1 MVTDLHFRA
10 ATARNALVII
20 AVVVA
25 GAAFLWLRGILTPLA
40 LAIFLM
46 VMIDGFARMLHDKLK
61 LSPNA
66 ALPVAILLSIVI
78 LGLTA
83 YVVADNA
90 GGFANE
96 LVGYGPRLNG
106 IIAKAYGA
114 FGYATPPTL
123 DQLLGK
129 LNPES
134 YFGAIADSLKGFAT
148 TAILVL
154 IYLGFLLASRQGFA
168 RKSHHLFPG
177 EESRAEAAQMFQRIS
192 DGIERYLWIQTVTC
206 GMIAIASWVIMA
218 IIGLDNAVFWAFLI
232 FIVGFI
238 PIIGGAVGILVPP
251 IFALV
256 QFDGWSQAIWLLIGL
271 QTVNFLVGN
280 VVYPRMQGRSLNIDP
295 VVVLLSLAFWGAI
308 WGFPGMFLSTPLTVT
323 AMVILAQFPSS
334 HWVAVLLSGDGD
346 PFGGEGIAAREEAE
360 AAMAGTPVTAP
371 PDPAPAARA
380 APRKRAPAAA
390 KAGAAK

>member
-40 LAIFLM
+40 LALFLM
-46 VMIDGFARMLHDKLK
+46 VMIDGFARVLHEKLK
-61 LSPNA
+61 FATQA
-66 ALPVAILLSIVI
+66 ALPVAILLSIVL

-83 YVVADNA
+83 FVVADNA
-90 GGFANE
+90 GGFAQE

-106 IIAKAYGA
+106 IIAKAA
-114 FGYATPPTL
+114 TSFGVTAPPTL
-123 DQLLGK
+123 DELVRK

-134 YFGAIADSLKGFAT
+134 YLGTIADSLKGFAT

-154 IYLGFLLASRQGFA
+154 IYLGFLLASRQGFE

-177 EESRAEAAQMFQRIS
+177 AESRAEAAQMFQRIS

-218 IIGLDNAVFWAFLI
+218 ILGLDNALFWAFLI

-251 IFALV
+251 VFALV
-256 QFDGWSQAIWLLIGL
+256 QFDGWWQAVALLAGL
-271 QTVNFLVGN
+271 QAVNFFVGN
-280 VVYPRMQGRSLNIDP
+280 IVYPRMQGRSLNIDP
-295 VVVLLSLAFWGAI
+295 VVVLLSLAFWGGI

-346 PFGGEGIAAREEAE
+346 PFGGEAIEAQEQAKAVAETAATPEIAAAQ
-360 AAMAGTPVTAP
+360 
-371 PDPAPAARA
+371 
-380 APRKRAPAAA
+380 
-390 KAGAAK
+390 

>member
-40 LAIFLM
+40 LALFLM
-46 VMIDGFARMLHDKLK
+46 VMIDGFARVLHEKLK
-61 LSPNA
+61 FSPKA
-66 ALPVAILLSIVI
+66 ALPVAILLSIVL

-83 YVVADNA
+83 FVVADNA
-90 GGFANE
+90 GGFAQE

-106 IIAKAYGA
+106 IIAKAAGA

-123 DQLLGK
+123 DQLVRK

-134 YFGAIADSLKGFAT
+134 YLGTIADSLKGFAT

-154 IYLGFLLASRQGFA
+154 IYLGFLLASRQGFE
-168 RKSHHLFPG
+168 RKSRHLFPG
-177 EESRAEAAQMFQRIS
+177 AESRAEAAQMFQRIS

-218 IIGLDNAVFWAFLI
+218 ILGLDNALFWAFLI

-256 QFDGWSQAIWLLIGL
+256 QFDGWWQAAALLAGL

-280 VVYPRMQGRSLNIDP
+280 IVYPRMQGRSLNIDP
-295 VVVLLSLAFWGAI
+295 VVVLLSLAFWGGI

-346 PFGGEGIAAREEAE
+346 PFGGEAIEAQQEAE
-360 AAMAGTPVTAP
+360 AASQ
-371 PDPAPAARA
+371 
-380 APRKRAPAAA
+380 AAA
-390 KAGAAK
+390 NGSIAAAQ

>member
-46 VMIDGFARMLHDKLK
+46 VMIDGFARVLHDKLK
-61 LSPNA
+61 LAKSA
-66 ALPVAILLSIVI
+66 ALPVAILLSIVL

-90 GGFANE
+90 GAFANE

-106 IIAKAYGA
+106 IIAKAAGA
-114 FGYATPPTL
+114 LGVTAPPTL
-123 DQLLGK
+123 DQLVRK

-134 YFGAIADSLKGFAT
+134 YLGTIADSLKGFAT

-154 IYLGFLLASRQGFA
+154 IYLGFLLASRQGFE

-218 IIGLDNAVFWAFLI
+218 IIGLDNAIFWAFLI

-251 IFALV
+251 IFAVV
-256 QFDGWSQAIWLLIGL
+256 QFDGWSQAIWLVVGL

-280 VVYPRMQGRSLNIDP
+280 IVYPRMQGRSLNIDP
-295 VVVLLSLAFWGAI
+295 VVVLLSLGFWGAI

-323 AMVILAQFPSS
+323 AMVILAQFHSS

-346 PFGGEGIAAREEAE
+346 PFGGEAITALEEAE
-360 AAMAGTPVTAP
+360 AAA
-371 PDPAPAARA
+371 
-380 APRKRAPAAA
+380 RAPAAVSP
-390 KAGAAK
+390 AAKGPAVAE